1 MKLHYYESILNFYC
15 DSLTEEG
22 AAGED
27 TRMDTAAISGIR
39 KKREEEEGGNGNT
52 RVR

>member
-15 DSLTEEG
+15 DSLDGRG

-27 TRMDTAAISGIR
+27 TRMDTAVSL
-39 KKREEEEGGNGNT
+39 
-52 RVR
+52 V